1 VGYVKIT
8 IPNWPPVVALI
19 EWKLPGDGGASQ
31 QSYAGMLEQPS
42 LKPLH
47 DPLVK
52 YLIVNWP
59 ATSLAAAAA
68 NAMHRLN
75 IMAVAAGEGRE
86 WKLPL

>member
-1 VGYVKIT
+1 MPT
-8 IPNWPPVVALI
+8 WPPVVALI

-31 QSYAGMLEQPS
+31 QSYAGMLVHPS
-42 LKPLH
+42 VRPVH

-68 NAMHRLN
+68 NAKHRLN
-75 IMAVAAGEGRE
+75 LMAVAAGVGSGNCPCGR
-86 WKLPL
+86 